1 MSGKILKAMAR
12 GLALRKL
19 FDGRLLQN
27 EAKEAKERYKKLL
40 KDDRECGDR
49 LMDIIGGKYKDDELK

>member
-27 EAKEAKERYKKLL
+27 EAKEAKERYKKL
-40 KDDRECGDR
+40 
-49 LMDIIGGKYKDDELK
+49 